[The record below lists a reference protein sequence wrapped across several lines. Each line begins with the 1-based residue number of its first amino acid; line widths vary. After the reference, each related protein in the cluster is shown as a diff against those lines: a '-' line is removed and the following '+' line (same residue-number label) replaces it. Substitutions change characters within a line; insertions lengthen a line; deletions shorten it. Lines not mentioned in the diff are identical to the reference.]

1 MNAKQ
6 YYTAICYADSAIEC
20 KNYDDFVLATNHEE
34 LVKCD
39 KNIQGTLVYLAK
51 NCSLSFNTNSYGS
64 NVFDFDKNIT
74 IEIDLP
80 NNTII
85 KICYYNFFNDQYD
98 II

>member
-6 YYTAICYADSAIEC
+6 YYKAICYEDSAIEC

-51 NCSLSFNTNSYGS
+51 NSYGS

-85 KICYYNFFNDQYD
+85 KICYYNFFNDQCD